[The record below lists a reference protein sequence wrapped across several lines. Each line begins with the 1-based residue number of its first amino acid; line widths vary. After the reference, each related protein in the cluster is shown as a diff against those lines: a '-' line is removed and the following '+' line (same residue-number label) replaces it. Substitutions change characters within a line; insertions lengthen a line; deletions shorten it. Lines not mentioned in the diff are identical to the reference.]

1 MQNSLLKVQELP
13 VDSQPRERLLLY
25 GAKALADYELLA
37 ILLRTGT
44 RKASVLNLAQS
55 VLTHF
60 KDLYQLRQVSI
71 EELQEVPGIG
81 PVKAIELQAAIEFGQ
96 RVYQSR
102 LLKRGQ
108 ILSTTAAGEWLLD
121 NMKHLHQE
129 HLMALFL
136 NTKNE
141 VIQTKNIFIGS
152 VSQSVA
158 HPREIFKEAVKY
170 PTARIIIAHNHPSG
184 DTKPSPADLNFTK
197 RLIECGD
204 LMGIE
209 LLDHF
214 IIGEDR
220 YLSIREET
228 NLFS

>member
-1 MQNSLLKVQELP
+1 MQNSSLKVQELP
-13 VDSQPRERLLLY
+13 IESQPRERLLLY
-25 GAKALADYELLA
+25 GAKALSDYELLA

-44 RKASVLNLAQS
+44 KQKSVLNLAHS
-55 VLTHF
+55 FLAHF
-60 KDLYQLRQVSI
+60 KELYMLRNVSI
-71 EELQEVPGIG
+71 EELQQISGIG

-108 ILSTTAAGEWLLD
+108 ILSTTAAGKWLLD
-121 NMKHLHQE
+121 HMEHLHQE
-129 HLMALFL
+129 HLIALFL

-170 PTARIIIAHNHPSG
+170 PTARIIIGHNHPSG

-197 RLIECGD
+197 RMIECGE

-214 IIGEDR
+214 IIGEDS
-220 YLSIREET
+220 YLSLREET
-228 NLFS
+228 HLFP